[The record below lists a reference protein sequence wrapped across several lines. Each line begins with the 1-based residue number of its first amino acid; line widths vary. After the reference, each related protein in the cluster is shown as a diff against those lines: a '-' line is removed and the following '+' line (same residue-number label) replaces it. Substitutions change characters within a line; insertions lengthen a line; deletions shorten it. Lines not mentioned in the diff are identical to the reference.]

1 MSKKTSKFKKPIY
14 IEMPQLVISMNKK
27 TAESFNGRF
36 CNNCIVKIKDEEL
49 GL

>member
-1 MSKKTSKFKKPIY
+1 MKATRLKEPIY

-36 CNNCIVKIKDEEL
+36 SNNCIVKIKDHE
-49 GL
+49 GH